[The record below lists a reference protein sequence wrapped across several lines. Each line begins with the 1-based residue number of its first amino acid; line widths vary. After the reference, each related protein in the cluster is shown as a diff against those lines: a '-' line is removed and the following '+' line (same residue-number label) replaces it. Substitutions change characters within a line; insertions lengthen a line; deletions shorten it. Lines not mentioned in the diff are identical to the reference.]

1 MLFSIYKVIIFENLS
16 DLIVQR
22 ITRHIRVGRYQ
33 RGNQNLNI
41 TKTEI
46 EVMYMK
52 TTIRNPLAYKAS
64 DLIYIDNF
72 QDESS
77 FARGEYYIHNFTKFR
92 KLIII

>member
-1 MLFSIYKVIIFENLS
+1 M
-16 DLIVQR
+16 
-22 ITRHIRVGRYQ
+22 
-33 RGNQNLNI
+33 NLNI

-64 DLIYIDNF
+64 DLICIDNF

-77 FARGEYYIHNFTKFR
+77 FAVF
-92 KLIII
+92 